1 MYDDL
6 KAKVRELA
14 EPVVAAEGMELIHI
28 ECLKMHTG
36 WIVRLYLDKENGVTL
51 DDCTSVSNQ
60 MGDILDIHDL
70 INSRY
75 TLEVSSPGLDRPISR
90 DQDFIK
96 YKGSKVDIKT
106 VQKIAGVKNFHG
118 VLEDFTGENGK
129 KVVHLNVAGRAFLIP
144 KNDIA
149 KANLVAKV

>member
-1 MYDDL
+1 
-6 KAKVRELA
+6 
-14 EPVVAAEGMELIHI
+14 
-28 ECLKMHTG
+28 
-36 WIVRLYLDKENGVTL
+36 
-51 DDCTSVSNQ
+51 

-75 TLEVSSPGLDRPISR
+75 SLEVSSPGLDRPISR
-90 DQDFIK
+90 DKDFIK

-118 VLEDFTGENGK
+118 VLEDFTEESGK
-129 KVVHLNVAGRAFLIP
+129 KVAHINVAGRTFRIP
-144 KNDIA
+144 KDDIA

>member
-6 KAKVRELA
+6 KEKVRELT

-51 DDCTSVSNQ
+51 DDCSAVSNQ

-70 INSRY
+70 IQSRY

-106 VQKIAGVKNFHG
+106 MQKINGVKNFHG
-118 VLEDFTGENGK
+118 ILEDFTEENGR
-129 KVVHLNVAGRAFLIP
+129 KVVHINVAGRALLIP